1 MSGHDDDID
10 SQRNKGSAGSYQAFD
25 LVGSSR
31 PRVDQP
37 AFNLTYSQA
46 ATTVAGSTIGD
57 YKSSMQDSGDDRVS
71 RISMYTYTSG
81 DAEQFRKQIGGRV
94 SQVVFASALQPPY
107 QYLSTS
113 LSSLCFWCMCYA
125 ERALPLQFFNVLN
138 DAYCLPTGVYYL
150 RPPL

>member
-1 MSGHDDDID
+1 MSGHDDDTD

-71 RISMYTYTSG
+71 RVSMYTYTSG

-94 SQVVFASALQPPY
+94 SQVVFASA
-107 QYLSTS
+107 S
-113 LSSLCFWCMCYA
+113 LLLECQISDFSLLYSDVCVMLNVHSLCSSLMS
-125 ERALPLQFFNVLN
+125 
-138 DAYCLPTGVYYL
+138 
-150 RPPL
+150 